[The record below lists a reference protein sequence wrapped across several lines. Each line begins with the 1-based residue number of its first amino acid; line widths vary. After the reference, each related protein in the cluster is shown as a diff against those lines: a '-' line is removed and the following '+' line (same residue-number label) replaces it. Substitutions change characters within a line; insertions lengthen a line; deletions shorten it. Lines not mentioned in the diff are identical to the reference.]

1 MKKFIYFF
9 CYVKNGKMDN
19 TAYYQRDKDAALN
32 KAKQYYKNNKE
43 RLRQQARNKYRNLS

>member
-19 TAYYQRDKDAALN
+19 TNKDAALN